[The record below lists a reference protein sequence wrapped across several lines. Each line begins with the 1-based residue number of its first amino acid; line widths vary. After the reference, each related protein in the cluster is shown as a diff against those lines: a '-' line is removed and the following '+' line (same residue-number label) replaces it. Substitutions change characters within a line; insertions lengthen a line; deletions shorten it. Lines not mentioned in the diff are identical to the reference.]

1 MAAKV
6 VRKVL
11 RMLKGNVFMLVRVLL
26 TPDRH
31 ENGKEDCG
39 AVVEE
44 VSHPRNDEGKGTYCS
59 CVLKL

>member
-1 MAAKV
+1 
-6 VRKVL
+6 
-11 RMLKGNVFMLVRVLL
+11 MLKGNVFMLVRVLL

-44 VSHPRNDEGKGTYCS
+44 VSHPRNDEVKLTYCS
-59 CVLKL
+59 CVLTL